1 MASHT
6 LLPSLGHNT
15 LGKADIAIQSVLLA
29 IVLILV
35 ALRSWSRRLQRLSLQ
50 INDYLI
56 IGATVRFD
64 SSFME
69 II

>member
-6 LLPSLGHNT
+6 LLPSLGHNA
-15 LGKADIAIQSVLLA
+15 LGKADVAIQSVLLA
-29 IVLILV
+29 TVLVLV

-56 IGATVRFD
+56 IGATVNISD
-64 SSFME
+64 
-69 II
+69 